1 MVRPHKLNFMVVRKS
16 MEVRYFLDM
25 IIFLVL
31 LSYIQYDLIKFI
43 KLNNLTKA
51 EWVLLANLKD

>member
-25 IIFLVL
+25 IIFLVIL
-31 LSYIQYDLIKFI
+31 GYIQYNLIKFI

-51 EWVLLANLKD
+51 EWI